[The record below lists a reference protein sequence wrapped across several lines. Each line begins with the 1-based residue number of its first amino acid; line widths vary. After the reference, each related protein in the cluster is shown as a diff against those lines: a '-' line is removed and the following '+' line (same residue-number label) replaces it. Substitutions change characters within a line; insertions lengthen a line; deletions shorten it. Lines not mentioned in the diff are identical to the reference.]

1 MILNEIYC
9 PGLDKQNLVSLNGER
24 GLNPADGFSATGL
37 DVRGPQATTILVDSV
52 QTVSNDFFDKTRQP
66 RSVALSSGEESS
78 DVLLPQH
85 FHADGFPA
93 MGIDVHEPQPAG
105 VLANSVTASG
115 EFFDKTWSLRDGADV
130 HDHDQST
137 VTDTSYNTV
146 DFKPLGRR
154 AANESKVPSPTPE
167 EQAQLDV
174 DANYKFYLEH
184 KGKADKLHDEL
195 AGVPSTSWGTKD
207 NRCKINKAAKQD
219 RIALTHLKNAHGLE
233 KQFSL
238 GGLLPDLEQEQARV
252 QDLEAKYQE
261 ALANYDPGFKRFSVD
276 QDGQPVKKRRRSRK
290 QNTESA
296 AAAGSIPTDESGPT
310 FLPRPKQPNPISR
323 LKRRGC
329 EGESA
334 IEMAMH
340 CLELQAPRL
349 KNCVG

>member
-1 MILNEIYC
+1 MNRLALQVVC
-9 PGLDKQNLVSLNGER
+9 VVGVVSTALAAPTSMLPPSEALSGHEELSNAP
-24 GLNPADGFSATGL
+24 LHQLLHQLQPADGFPATAGL
-37 DVRGPQATTILVDSV
+37 DVREPLEVTTIFL
-52 QTVSNDFFDKTRQP
+52 
-66 RSVALSSGEESS
+66 EELFLLAKSPS

-93 MGIDVHEPQPAG
+93 MGIDVHEPQAAG
-105 VLANSVTASG
+105 VLANSVTTSG

-195 AGVPSTSWGTKD
+195 A
-207 NRCKINKAAKQD
+207 
-219 RIALTHLKNAHGLE
+219 
-233 KQFSL
+233 
-238 GGLLPDLEQEQARV
+238 DLEQEQARV

-329 EGESA
+329 EGDSA